1 MDVHPNAK
9 LRSLRGKAAATRI
22 DPTVTEREA
31 TMLQLRT
38 RLLKLI
44 KEQEQ
49 SRVRSTP
56 NVPKP
61 R

>member
-1 MDVHPNAK
+1 MDVNPNAK
-9 LRSLRGKAAATRI
+9 LRSLRGKAAASRL
-22 DPTVTEREA
+22 DPPPTEREA
-31 TMLQLRT
+31 TMLQLRS

-49 SRVRSTP
+49 TRVRSTVD
-56 NVPKP
+56 VPKP